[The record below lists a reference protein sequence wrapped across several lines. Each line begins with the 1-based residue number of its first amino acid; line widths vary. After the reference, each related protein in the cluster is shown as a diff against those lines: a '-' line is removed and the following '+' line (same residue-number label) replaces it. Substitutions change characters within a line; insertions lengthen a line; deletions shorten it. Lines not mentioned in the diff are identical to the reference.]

1 MTKRRLYKENPQE
14 VLNEDGTRKTLQQQF
29 DELNKFVQGIL
40 NRDND
45 ENS

>member
-29 DELNKFVQGIL
+29 ADLNKFVQEIL
-40 NRDND
+40 NRDSD